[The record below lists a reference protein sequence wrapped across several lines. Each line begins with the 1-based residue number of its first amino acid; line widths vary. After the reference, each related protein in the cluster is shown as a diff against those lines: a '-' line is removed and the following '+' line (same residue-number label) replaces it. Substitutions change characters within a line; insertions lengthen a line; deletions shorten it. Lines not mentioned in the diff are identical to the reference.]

1 MQDFIKNIEKFN
13 QRLNSVKL
21 PGKDAQ
27 YQMAPPGRPHDY
39 PKHNNFKL
47 AAVSLLL
54 FNKQNEIYFP
64 LIQRTK
70 NNFNDK
76 HKGQISLPGGKFDDS
91 DHDLYYCALR
101 ELEEELGVEKHK
113 IKPVGSLTELF
124 IPVSNFKVHP
134 YVVYSDNN
142 VNFVPQPSEVQY
154 ILEVP
159 LKDLLDQNK
168 MKTGK
173 ILLDNGMELNDVSYF
188 SLNDHIVWGATAMIL
203 NEFKNVIQEY

>member
-1 MQDFIKNIEKFN
+1 MKEFLKNIEKLN
-13 QRLNSVKL
+13 YRLNSGML
-21 PGKDAQ
+21 PGKEVQ
-27 YQMAPPGRPHDY
+27 YQMAPPGRSHDY

-54 FNKQNEIYFP
+54 YNKQNEIYFP
-64 LIQRTK
+64 LIQRTH

-76 HKGQISLPGGKFDDS
+76 HKGQISLPGGKFDNS
-91 DHDLYYCALR
+91 DPDLYHCALR

-113 IKPVGSLTELF
+113 IKPVGSLTDLF

-134 YVVYSDNN
+134 YVVFSDNN
-142 VNFVPQPSEVQY
+142 VKFVPQPSEVQY
-154 ILEVP
+154 ILEIP

-173 ILLDNGMELNDVSYF
+173 ITLYNGMELEDIPYF
-188 SLNDHIVWGATAMIL
+188 SLNDHVVWGATAMIL
-203 NEFKNVIQEY
+203 NEFKNVIIDY

>member
-1 MQDFIKNIEKFN
+1 MKDFLKNIEKFN
-13 QRLNSVKL
+13 HRLNSGTL
-21 PGKDAQ
+21 PGKEVQ
-27 YQMAPPGRPHDY
+27 YQMAPPGRSHDH
-39 PKHNNFKL
+39 PNHNDFKL

-54 FNKQNEIYFP
+54 YNKQNEIFFP
-64 LIQRTK
+64 LIQRTQ

-91 DHDLYYCALR
+91 DSDLYYCALR

-113 IKPVGSLTELF
+113 IKPVGSLTDLF

-134 YVVYSDNN
+134 YVVYSDIN
-142 VNFVPQPSEVQY
+142 VKFVPQPSEVQY
-154 ILEVP
+154 ILEIP

-173 ILLDNGMELNDVSYF
+173 IILDNGMELNDIPYF
-188 SLNDHIVWGATAMIL
+188 SLNDHVVWGATAMIL
-203 NEFKNVIQEY
+203 NEFKNVITDY